1 MLHLSQISEL
11 NLMLSYMSRSER
23 SLLAQ
28 LRVGVLPLRIET
40 GRYCNLKLE
49 ERICELCSQDIED
62 ETHFVCS
69 CQTFEDLRKQLL
81 PRNPETRLYTDR
93 NILVFWMNNYWRKI
107 AQFISN
113 A

>member
-1 MLHLSQISEL
+1 M
-11 NLMLSYMSRSER
+11 SER

-28 LRVGVLPLRIET
+28 LRVLPLRIET

-49 ERICELCSQDIED
+49 ESICELCSQDIED

-69 CQTFEDLRKQLL
+69 YQTLEDLRKRLL

-107 AQFISN
+107 AQFISKFLGN
-113 A
+113 S